1 MKYIFS
7 SSKDEILASHQ
18 MKEETLNIMFWG
30 GEFKETPFKEWKEKQ
45 TPEKIQ
51 EYLDKGFCTE
61 IIEFILHGGDFGK
74 LLNLDGKK
82 KEGNS

>member
-7 SSKDEILASHQ
+7 SSEDEILASHKI
-18 MKEETLNIMFWG
+18 KEETLNIMFWG
-30 GEFKETPFKEWKEKQ
+30 GEFKETPFEKWKEKQ

-61 IIEFILHGGDFGK
+61 IIEFMFHGGDFGK

-82 KEGNS
+82 EEGSS